1 MIETTLLSWVVGA
14 ALVAYVLTGG
24 ADFGA
29 GVWDLLASGPR
40 RDAQR
45 TAIEHAIA
53 PIWEANHIWLILV
66 VVLVF
71 TGFPIGFAA
80 LGIALHVPIAFALVG
95 VVLRGA
101 AFAFRGYG
109 IHRDRDTP
117 MRWGQV
123 FAWASLVTPIC
134 LGLVVGGMSS
144 PQIRL
149 AIDPGGPVRTLS
161 SYAAGWATPFAA
173 LVGVFVLVLFALL
186 AAVYLAAETAS
197 DAELCA
203 DFRRRAIATELV
215 AAVLAA
221 TVAARAR
228 VESPLLFEGLF
239 GGPWSLPVQA
249 FTFVAA
255 CTALGG
261 LVTRRFRLARAAA
274 IAQVGAVVVGWGV
287 AMDGHLFLPALPLA
301 HAGAVGTVVRAVLA
315 VLAVGAVVLLPALV
329 WLLRVFKRP
338 AGPPKAR

>member
-1 MIETTLLSWVVGA
+1 MEAALLSWVVGA

-29 GVWDLLASGPR
+29 GVWDLLARGPR
-40 RDAQR
+40 AVAQR

-80 LGIALHVPIAFALVG
+80 LGIALHIPIALALVG
-95 VVLRGA
+95 IVLRGA

-109 IHRDRDTP
+109 IHRDGNAP
-117 MRWGQV
+117 ARWGRV

-144 PQIRL
+144 PQVRF
-149 AIDPGGPVRTLS
+149 AIDAGPLHPLS
-161 SYAAGWATPFAA
+161 PFTAGWATPFAA
-173 LVGVFVLVLFALL
+173 LVGAFVLVLFALL
-186 AAVYLAAETAS
+186 AAVYLAAETVG

-203 DFRRRAIATELV
+203 DFRRRAIAMEIV

-221 TVAARAR
+221 AVAARAR

-239 GGPWSLPVQA
+239 GGPWSMPVQT
-249 FTFVAA
+249 FTFAA
-255 CTALGG
+255 AATALVG
-261 LVTRRFRLARAAA
+261 LSTRRFRLARVAA
-274 IAQVGAVVVGWGV
+274 IAQVGAVVVGWGI

-301 HAGAVGTVVRAVLA
+301 HAGAVASVVRAVLA
-315 VLAVGAVVLLPALV
+315 VLAVGALVLAPALV

-338 AGPPKAR
+338 PEPR